1 MSRGAIGSIM
11 ESSFAFATQAVHA
24 GERAPK
30 PDFTPVNTPIY
41 QSASFVYDSIE
52 TMDAI
57 FGGERPGYVYTRY
70 GNPTVTALERAVATL
85 EGGETAVAYAS
96 GMAAIHATLL
106 ALDVVAGTAVV
117 AAQDVYGAT
126 STLLTMI
133 FMRQG
138 VNVRLVDMTDLDQV
152 ESAIRELRPKV
163 VLAEVISNPQLK
175 VIDLERVT
183 ALAHAH
189 GATMVVDSTFTSPY
203 LLQPLRYGADVV
215 IHSTT
220 KSLGGHGDVTG
231 GIVVAPAAYRPQLER
246 IGRLVGGVLSPH
258 EAYLTLRGLKT
269 LPLRVRQQCQNAMAM
284 AQWLADHPRIHTV
297 NYPGLSQHPGHPIAK
312 RLLREE
318 CFGSVL
324 SFELIDGDRQR
335 VFAFLNALQ
344 LCLLATTLGDIY
356 TELLYPTMSSHRM
369 LTPEQRSAVGISDA
383 LIRLSAG
390 IEDAGDLIADLDQA
404 LRKVS

>member
-1 MSRGAIGSIM
+1 
-11 ESSFAFATQAVHA
+11 
-24 GERAPK
+24 
-30 PDFTPVNTPIY
+30 
-41 QSASFVYDSIE
+41 
-52 TMDAI
+52 MDAI

-106 ALDVVAGTAVV
+106 ALEVVAGTAVV

-126 STLLTMI
+126 STLLTTI
-133 FMRQG
+133 FVRQG

-163 VLAEVISNPQLK
+163 VLAEMVSNPLLK
-175 VIDLERVT
+175 VVDLERVT
-183 ALAHAH
+183 ALAHVH

-203 LLQPLRYGADVV
+203 LLQPLRYGADFV
-215 IHSTT
+215 IHSAT

-231 GIVVAPAAYRPQLER
+231 GIVVAPAAYRPKLELV
-246 IGRLVGGVLSPH
+246 GRLVGGVLSPH

-269 LPLRVRQQCQNAMAM
+269 LPLRVRQQCQNAMTM
-284 AQWLADHPRIHTV
+284 AQWLADHPRIRTV
-297 NYPGLSQHPGHPIAK
+297 NYPGLAQHPGHHIAK
-312 RLLREE
+312 RLLREG

-324 SFELIDGDRQR
+324 SFELVDGDRQR
-335 VFAFLNALQ
+335 VFAFLNGLQ

-404 LRKVS
+404 LRKVL

>member
-1 MSRGAIGSIM
+1 M
-11 ESSFAFATQAVHA
+11 ESSLGFATQAVHA

-70 GNPTVTALERAVATL
+70 GNPTVAALERAVATL
-85 EGGETAVAYAS
+85 EAGETAAACAS

-106 ALDVVAGTAVV
+106 ALEVVSGVAVV
-117 AAQDVYGAT
+117 AAQDLYGAT
-126 STLLTMI
+126 SALLTTV
-133 FMRQG
+133 FARQG
-138 VNVRLVDMTDLDQV
+138 VDVRLVDMTDLDQV

-163 VLAEVISNPQLK
+163 VLAEMISNPLLK
-175 VIDLERVT
+175 VVDLEQVAT
-183 ALAHAH
+183 LAHTH

-203 LLQPLRYGADVV
+203 LLQPLRYGADFVV
-215 IHSTT
+215 HSTT
-220 KSLGGHGDVTG
+220 KCLSGHGDVTG
-231 GIVVAPAAYRPQLER
+231 GIVIAPATSRPKLDLV
-246 IGRLVGGVLSPH
+246 GRLVGGVLSPH

-269 LPLRVRQQCQNAMAM
+269 LPLRVRQQCQNAMAI
-284 AQWLADHPRIHTV
+284 AQWLGDHPRIRKV
-297 NYPGLSQHPGHPIAK
+297 YYPGLEHHQGHQIAR
-312 RLLREE
+312 RLLREG

-324 SFELIDGDRQR
+324 SFELVDGDRER
-335 VFAFLNALQ
+335 VFAFLNGLQ

-383 LIRLSAG
+383 LLRLSAG

>member
-1 MSRGAIGSIM
+1 M
-11 ESSFAFATQAVHA
+11 EASFSFATQAVHA

-41 QSASFVYDSIE
+41 QSASFVYDAIE

-106 ALDVVAGTAVV
+106 ALEVVSGTAVV
-117 AAQDVYGAT
+117 AAQDLYGAT
-126 STLLTMI
+126 STLLTTI
-133 FMRQG
+133 FARQG
-138 VNVRLVDMTDLDQV
+138 VIVRLVDLTDLERV
-152 ESAIRELRPKV
+152 ASAIRELRPKV
-163 VLAEVISNPQLK
+163 VMAEIISNPLLK
-175 VIDLERVT
+175 VVDLERVAT
-183 ALAHAH
+183 LAHAH

-231 GIVVAPAAYRPQLER
+231 GIVIAPAAYRPKLELM
-246 IGRLVGGVLSPH
+246 GRLVGGVLSPQ

-269 LPLRVRQQCQNAMAM
+269 LALRVRQQCQNAMAI
-284 AQWLADHPRIHTV
+284 AQWLTEQPHIRAV
-297 NYPGLSQHPGHPIAK
+297 NYPGLVQHPGHDMAK
-312 RLLREE
+312 RLLREG

-324 SFELIDGDRQR
+324 SFELVDGERER
-335 VFAFLNALQ
+335 VFAFLNSLR

-369 LTPEQRSAVGISDA
+369 LSPEQRAAVGISDA

-404 LRKVS
+404 LRQVS